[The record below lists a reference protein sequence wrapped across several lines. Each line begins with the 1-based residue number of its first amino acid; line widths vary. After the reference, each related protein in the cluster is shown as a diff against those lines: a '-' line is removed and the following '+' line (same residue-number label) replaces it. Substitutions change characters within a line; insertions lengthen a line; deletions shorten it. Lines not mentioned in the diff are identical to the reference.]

1 MTTNGHTDAENL
13 FRAHST
19 NPTHNIL
26 TAALESLKG
35 VDTSK
40 LASAELVPLVNN
52 VKAIC
57 EFAAS
62 LHAEIELRA
71 IGNGELI
78 PGVVVKDATVHR
90 RWTDAEAAA
99 QLAQEA
105 FGDKAFSRTLLS
117 PAQMEKLDG
126 GAVFVA
132 MAAVKPPAA
141 KKVVY

>member
-1 MTTNGHTDAENL
+1 M
-13 FRAHST
+13 T

-40 LASAELVPLVNN
+40 LASADLVPLVNN
-52 VKAIC
+52 VKAVC
-57 EFAAS
+57 EFATA
-62 LHAEIELRA
+62 LHAEIETRA
-71 IGNGELI
+71 IGNNELI

-90 RWTDAEAAA
+90 RWTDKDAAE
-99 QLAQEA
+99 QLAQET
-105 FGDKAFSRTLLS
+105 FGDKAFDRTLKS
-117 PAQMEKLDG
+117 PAQLEKLDG

-132 MAAVKPPAA
+132 MAAIKPPAG